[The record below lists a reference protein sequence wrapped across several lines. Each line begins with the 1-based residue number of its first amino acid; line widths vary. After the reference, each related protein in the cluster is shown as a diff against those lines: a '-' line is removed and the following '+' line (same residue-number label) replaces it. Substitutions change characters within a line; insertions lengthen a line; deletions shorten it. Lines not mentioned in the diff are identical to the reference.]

1 MDNGE
6 VELDSTPTSYDTEE
20 RRSRADESRAEHPF
34 DNIVGESRAL
44 RDAHPAR
51 ELSDLCPAVDREG
64 RTPRQLLRTSS
75 RGGGRH
81 EDDACDVRDR
91 RANRPPG

>member
-20 RRSRADESRAEHPF
+20 RRARADESRAEHPF

-44 RDAHPAR
+44 RDALQQDAPTGMRWDSSHNAR
-51 ELSDLCPAVDREG
+51 PRVPRS
-64 RTPRQLLRTSS
+64 RTVRSTSGS
-75 RGGGRH
+75 GS
-81 EDDACDVRDR
+81 
-91 RANRPPG
+91 

>member
-44 RDAHPAR
+44 RDALPQGASTGMRWDSSHGAR
-51 ELSDLCPAVDREG
+51 PRVPRS
-64 RTPRQLLRTSS
+64 RTVGSTSGS
-75 RGGGRH
+75 GS
-81 EDDACDVRDR
+81 
-91 RANRPPG
+91 

>member
-1 MDNGE
+1 MNNGE

-20 RRSRADESRAEHPF
+20 RRSPVDESRAEHPF
-34 DNIVGESRAL
+34 DNTVGESRAL
-44 RDAHPAR
+44 RDALQQGVAIANRPGCA
-51 ELSDLCPAVDREG
+51 L
-64 RTPRQLLRTSS
+64 PR
-75 RGGGRH
+75 RGGVRH